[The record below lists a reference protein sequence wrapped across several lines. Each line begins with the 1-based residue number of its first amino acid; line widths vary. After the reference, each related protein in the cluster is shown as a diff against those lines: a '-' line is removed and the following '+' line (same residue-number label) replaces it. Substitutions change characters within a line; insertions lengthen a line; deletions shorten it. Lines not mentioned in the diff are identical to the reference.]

1 MSTTGDT
8 RTEPVDEAVDVE
20 DPPEAEDPRE
30 AEDAPAAPATTRS
43 ARRRRVTPAAI
54 AAGLLAVLLLAGTGL
69 LIRTSQL
76 TDPAA
81 TSNAALTDTAATSR
95 VIGDVSNTLGKVFSY
110 TPEDTRA
117 TELAAK
123 ELLAGSAAGQY
134 EALFGQVKQQVAAQK
149 LTLTTHVVRAGV
161 TRLDGDSAQLLVF
174 LDQTAERKG
183 KKATT
188 AAAQLS
194 VTARFHDGHWQITDI
209 TSR

>member
-1 MSTTGDT
+1 MSTTEDT
-8 RTEPVDEAVDVE
+8 RTEPADEAEETVGRADAVE
-20 DPPEAEDPRE
+20 EP
-30 AEDAPAAPATTRS
+30 EDAPTPGL
-43 ARRRRVTPAAI
+43 RRRVTPAAAI
-54 AAGLLAVLLLAGTGL
+54 VAGLLAVLLLTGVGL

-76 TDPAA
+76 TDPEA
-81 TSNAALTDTAATSR
+81 TSNTALTDTGATSR

-110 TPEDTRA
+110 TPEDTQA
-117 TELAAK
+117 TELAAR
-123 ELLAGSAAGQY
+123 ELLAGTAAGQY

>member
-8 RTEPVDEAVDVE
+8 RTEPVDEAVEVE
-20 DPPEAEDPRE
+20 KTESSENPPAGSDPGPGP
-30 AEDAPAAPATTRS
+30 
-43 ARRRRVTPAAI
+43 ARRRRVTPTVI
-54 AAGLLAVLLLAGTGL
+54 VAGLLAALLLTGTGL
-69 LIRTSQL
+69 LVRTHQL
-76 TDPAA
+76 TDAGA
-81 TSNAALTDTAATSR
+81 TSNTALTDTGATSR

-123 ELLAGSAAGQY
+123 ELLGGTAAGQY

>member
-8 RTEPVDEAVDVE
+8 RTEPAEEAVEVE
-20 DPPEAEDPRE
+20 DSPETDDTPADPG
-30 AEDAPAAPATTRS
+30 P
-43 ARRRRVTPAAI
+43 ARRRRVTPTVIGAA
-54 AAGLLAVLLLAGTGL
+54 LLALLLLTGTGL
-69 LIRTSQL
+69 LVRTHQL
-76 TDPAA
+76 TDPGA
-81 TSNAALTDTAATSR
+81 TSNSALTDTGATSR
-95 VIGDVSNTLGKVFSY
+95 VIGDVSNTLAKVFSY

-123 ELLAGSAAGQY
+123 ELLGGSAAGQY

-161 TRLDGDSAQLLVF
+161 TRLDGDSARLLVF

>member
-1 MSTTGDT
+1 MSTTEDT
-8 RTEPVDEAVDVE
+8 RTEPADEAAETVGTVDA
-20 DPPEAEDPRE
+20 AEE
-30 AEDAPAAPATTRS
+30 TGDAPAPG
-43 ARRRRVTPAAI
+43 RRRRVTRAAAI
-54 AAGLLAVLLLAGTGL
+54 VAGLLAVLLLTGVGL
-69 LIRTSQL
+69 LIRTSRL
-76 TDPAA
+76 TDPGA
-81 TSNAALTDTAATSR
+81 TSNTALTDTGATSR

-110 TPEDTRA
+110 TPEDTQA
-117 TELAAK
+117 TELAAR
-123 ELLAGSAAGQY
+123 ELLAGTAAGQY

-161 TRLDGDSAQLLVF
+161 SRLDGDRAQLLVF

>member
-1 MSTTGDT
+1 MSTTEDT
-8 RTEPVDEAVDVE
+8 RTEPADEAAETVE
-20 DPPEAEDPRE
+20 TVGTVGTADAAEE
-30 AEDAPAAPATTRS
+30 AEDAPAPG
-43 ARRRRVTPAAI
+43 RRRRVTRAAAI
-54 AAGLLAVLLLAGTGL
+54 VAGLLAVLLLTGVGL

-76 TDPAA
+76 TDQGA
-81 TSNAALTDTAATSR
+81 TSNTALTDTGATSR

-110 TPEDTRA
+110 TPEDTQA
-117 TELAAK
+117 TELAAR
-123 ELLAGSAAGQY
+123 ELLAGTAAGQY

-161 TRLDGDSAQLLVF
+161 VRLDGDSAQLLVF

-183 KKATT
+183 RKATT